1 MIQDEVNVKHL
12 AFSQDLDKVA
22 DRKLTIQFPVVGK
35 RLGAKMKEVAA
46 AAKKGEWKIK
56 NDLEIEVAGEI
67 LSNDIRKLDIFTSK
81 DIHNPEFKIQ
91 LQPKEAGRAEA
102 LPTNDALVVLDL
114 TITPELEA
122 EGMARDLVR
131 MIQQARKDAGLNVSD
146 RIALVLDLPAAMQ
159 PALTHQ
165 KYIEEQTLA
174 VSIARSGAE
183 KSEKVST
190 QELDGEKITIGI
202 TKAA

>member
-1 MIQDEVNVKHL
+1 ITKD
-12 AFSQDLDKVA
+12 
-22 DRKLTIQFPVVGK
+22 II
-35 RLGAKMKEVAA
+35 AA
-46 AAKKGEWKIK
+46 SKKGEWKIVAADDRGATK
-56 NDLEIEVAGEI
+56 VEIAGVTLENTWEVNEVGEC
-67 LSNDIRKLDIFTSK
+67 DY
-81 DIHNPEFKIQ
+81 EFSVSLVPRNKATTM
-91 LQPKEAGRAEA
+91 PMHKG
-102 LPTNDALVVLDL
+102 NSLVVLDL
-114 TITPELEA
+114 TITPDLEA

-146 RIALVLDLPAAMQ
+146 RIALVLDLPHAMQ